1 LLLKLLLA
9 NVGAALMTTPVGRWS
24 NLVGS
29 RCDYCVEIHLRRTH
43 Y

>member
-1 LLLKLLLA
+1 LPLKLLLA
-9 NVGAALMTTPVGRWS
+9 NVGAALMTTAVGRWS

-29 RCDYCVEIHLRRTH
+29 RCDYRVELHLRRAH